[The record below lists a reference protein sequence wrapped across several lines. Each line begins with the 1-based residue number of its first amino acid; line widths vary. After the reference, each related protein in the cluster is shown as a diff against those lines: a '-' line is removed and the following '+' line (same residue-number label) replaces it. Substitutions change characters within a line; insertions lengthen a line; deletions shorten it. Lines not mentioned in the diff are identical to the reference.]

1 MLLSGAFVSSFV
13 RNVVLPGTLASI
25 GSVRSFPRVGHGVGQ
40 GRYASKISGFPDR
53 ESLAIVRGSDLK
65 QFSLQSCAQK
75 CSFSAVCEAEAGR
88 RIPVSVCFGP

>member
-1 MLLSGAFVSSFV
+1 MLLSGAFVPSPVQSTI
-13 RNVVLPGTLASI
+13 LSGTLV
-25 GSVRSFPRVGHGVGQ
+25 SVVSARSFPRVGHGVGQ
-40 GRYASKISGFPDR
+40 REYASKISGFPDR

-88 RIPVSVCFGP
+88 GIPVSVRFVP